1 MHQIKKVMDESQ
13 TLTIEKQLSI
23 QKYLKNSKKIEKI
36 KKTTYETKSKPEPAV
51 LNESVVSFGMKLENR
66 ISRHSL
72 SNKMEYIES
81 KKKNKSLNKN
91 WITQDLN
98 EWNIY

>member
-1 MHQIKKVMDESQ
+1 MDESQ
-13 TLTIEKQLSI
+13 ALTLEKQLSI
-23 QKYLKNSKKIEKI
+23 QKYFKNSKKIEKI
-36 KKTTYETKSKPEPAV
+36 KKTTYETKAEPEPAV
-51 LNESVVSFGMKLENR
+51 LNESVVSFGLRLEKW

-91 WITQDLN
+91 WNSRVMN